1 MKKKSLITLTMLSL
15 VVVLTA
21 TSVSAQSNHKLVVTI
36 PFEFA
41 IRGQILPPGEYIIK
55 RVSSDR
61 LEMLSI
67 GSVDV
72 GTTGVAVLTSN
83 VRAKTTQRQSTL
95 VFNQYGN
102 QYFLSQIW
110 EAGNSTGR
118 EVMKSRKERQ
128 LERELAKNGARR
140 EKVAIVGFQ
149 N

>member
-1 MKKKSLITLTMLSL
+1 MKKKSLMAFTMLSL

-21 TSVSAQSNHKLVVTI
+21 TSVSAQSNHNLVVTI

-41 IRGQILPPGEYIIK
+41 IRGKTLPPGEYIVK

-61 LEMLSI
+61 PEVLSI

-83 VRAKTTQRQSTL
+83 IRAKTTQRQSTL
-95 VFNQYGN
+95 VFNQYGS

-110 EAGNSTGR
+110 EAGDSTGR
-118 EVMKSRKERQ
+118 KVMKSRKERQ
-128 LERELAKNGARR
+128 LERELAKNRAGR
-140 EKVAIVGFQ
+140 EKVAIVGFH